1 MSPRADTME
10 RIKMKIDNKLTQ
22 NRCDYVANLSARP
35 LTVTEYIRET
45 SENKG
50 VYLILKRVM
59 DVIGATFALLILFPL
74 FIITAL
80 AIKLDSK
87 GNVIYSQ
94 IRIGK
99 NGRPFTMYKFRSMCQ
114 DADAKLPDL
123 QNLNERDGPVFKIT
137 RDPRVTK
144 VGQFI
149 RATCIDELPQLVN
162 ILKGEMS
169 IVGPRPP
176 LPNEVAQYSSHHMKR
191 LTITPGLTCYW
202 QISDRQMTFAEWVES
217 DLKYIRDQN
226 LKIDLEIIL
235 KTVLVVFHSQG
246 AK

>member
-22 NRCDYVANLSARP
+22 NCCDYVANLSARP

-202 QISDRQMTFAEWVES
+202 QISDRKMTFAEWVES

-235 KTVLVVFHSQG
+235 KTILIIFHSQG